1 MIDDTALTV
10 GALAKASGLTVRT
23 LHHWDA
29 LGLLVP
35 AERSAAG
42 YRRYG

>member
-1 MIDDTALTV
+1 VDDTTYTV

-29 LGLLVP
+29 MS
-35 AERSAAG
+35 AELQQYVGRATAARG
-42 YRRYG
+42 S